1 VKVKSIKRSFPV
13 LFLTVAVVFSTGW
26 SWKDLFRDKADKAF
40 NLYTEGKYKEALDL
54 YSEEAIENPDSPEI
68 SYNMGNMLYRNER
81 YDDALPSYS
90 RAQTDQKLEETAK
103 FNTANALV
111 RIGMSSGD
119 KDKLKE
125 ALETY
130 KEAIKMAPGDLDAK
144 YNYEFVKNLLSSP
157 PDSSSR
163 NGDQQKQDQQQQDQ
177 QKQDQQEQKD
187 QGKDQEQQEKN
198 DAGKDDE
205 QKGENQNRQEKPG
218 EEESKDQQEQKGQ
231 KEQKQMNK
239 EDAERMLEALMKKEK
254 EQLGERFKT
263 MGEGKV
269 DVEKDW

>member
-13 LFLTVAVVFSTGW
+13 IFLAVAVVFSTGW
-26 SWKDLFRDKADKAF
+26 SWKDLFRNKADKAF
-40 NLYTEGKYKEALDL
+40 KLYTEGKYKEALDL

-90 RAQTDQKLEETAK
+90 
-103 FNTANALV
+103 
-111 RIGMSSGD
+111 GMSSGD

-130 KEAIKMAPGDLDAK
+130 KEAIKMAPDDLDAK

-177 QKQDQQEQKD
+177 QKQEQQQQNQQEQKD
-187 QGKDQEQQEKN
+187 QGKDQEQQKNN

-239 EDAERMLEALMKKEK
+239 EDADRMLEALMKKEK